1 MCVMAYYDATEL
13 MRSKTM
19 ATQSYTDKLNEEIQH
34 VPAEYLP
41 ALLNIVHS
49 FRESVSLPSAADSF
63 EEGWKDVK
71 AGNTHPIDTLWDGI
85 ED

>member
-1 MCVMAYYDATEL
+1 MMRSSVMATENYAE
-13 MRSKTM
+13 R
-19 ATQSYTDKLNEEIQH
+19 LNEEIQH
-34 VPAEYLP
+34 VPDEYLP

-71 AGNTHPIDTLWDGI
+71 AGNTHPIETLWDGI